1 MHIIF
6 CAGTGILP
14 FMDLIVKVLLQ
25 ELNQLPIDD
34 ERLHEKFQLHLYA
47 GFQSRE
53 DAISLPVFESLV
65 KICE

>member
-1 MHIIF
+1 
-6 CAGTGILP
+6 
-14 FMDLIVKVLLQ
+14 MDLIVKVLLQ